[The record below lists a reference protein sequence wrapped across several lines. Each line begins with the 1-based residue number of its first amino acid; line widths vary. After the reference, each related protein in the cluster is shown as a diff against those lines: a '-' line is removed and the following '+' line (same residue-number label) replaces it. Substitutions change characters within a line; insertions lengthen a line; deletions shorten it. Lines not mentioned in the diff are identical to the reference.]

1 MQIAKSKKKI
11 TETVIVLVV
20 VIILLIIWEQLVLYF
35 EIPKRI
41 LPKPS
46 EIYTYL
52 ISDFSSGK
60 YTLLIK
66 CLTSFRDALI
76 GFSISIV
83 LGLVF
88 GVLFA
93 QFKILKTIFAP
104 FILISQLL
112 PVPAFAPI
120 VASVLGYGLE
130 TKIIII
136 VIFTIFPVIISVESA
151 ISNLSRNYF
160 QLFSTYNSSKL
171 DYIRKLLIPAILP
184 ELITTMKILTTA
196 SIVTSIIAE
205 LPLTV
210 SGGIGKDIYNSFN
223 NQITTRVWAS
233 LVLICTVSLMFFK
246 SIVELEKNIL
256 NKYRY
261 AKE

>member
-1 MQIAKSKKKI
+1 MMKKKNKKI
-11 TETVIVLVV
+11 LSYLIKISLIL
-20 VIILLIIWEQLVLYF
+20 IILFIWEQIVISF

-46 EIYTYL
+46 QIVDYL
-52 ISDFSSGK
+52 TSDFSSGK

-66 CLTSFRDALI
+66 TLLSFRDALV
-76 GFSISIV
+76 GFSISVV
-83 LGLVF
+83 LGTLLGIIF
-88 GVLFA
+88 N
-93 QFKILKTIFAP
+93 QFKILKTIFSP

-112 PVPAFAPI
+112 PVPAFAPV
-120 VASVLGYGLE
+120 VAALLGYGFE

-136 VIFTIFPVIISVESA
+136 VLFTIFPVIVTVEST
-151 ISNLSRNYF
+151 ISSLSANYF
-160 QLFSTYNSSKL
+160 ALFSSYNAKKIEVIKKL
-171 DYIRKLLIPAILP
+171 FLPSILP
-184 ELITTMKILTTA
+184 DLITTMKILTTA

-233 LVLICTVSLMFFK
+233 LVMLCTVSIFFFK
-246 SIVELEKNIL
+246 SMLEIEKTII

>member
-1 MQIAKSKKKI
+1 MIF
-11 TETVIVLVV
+11 
-20 VIILLIIWEQLVLYF
+20 IWEKIVIRF
-35 EIPKRI
+35 DIPKRI

-46 EIYTYL
+46 QIIDYL
-52 ISDFSSGK
+52 ILDFTSGK

-66 CLTSFRDALI
+66 TLLSFRDALI
-76 GFSISIV
+76 GFTISVV
-83 LGLVF
+83 LGTFF
-88 GVLFA
+88 GIIFY
-93 QFKILKTIFAP
+93 QFKIFKIIFSP

-112 PVPAFAPI
+112 PVPAFAPV
-120 VASVLGYGLE
+120 VAALLGYGFE

-136 VIFTIFPVIISVESA
+136 VLFTIFPVIVTVETTISSLSA
-151 ISNLSRNYF
+151 NYF
-160 QLFSTYNSSKL
+160 ALFSSYNAKKIEVMKKL
-171 DYIRKLLIPAILP
+171 FLPSILP
-184 ELITTMKILTTA
+184 DLITTMKILTTA

-233 LVLICTVSLMFFK
+233 LVMLCTVSILFFK
-246 SIVELEKNIL
+246 SVLEVEKTII